1 MQVLVSCVLK
11 TIQLRPKN
19 CKGAHSRVPYR
30 AATLKQYQLLLWGRL
45 ECHVMHKVQ
54 AIALRSDKHTVETK
68 LRSPYSVISSP
79 FARWSYA
86 HNRIGDT
93 VISRLRL
100 HWHLSKSNRCHWS
113 LLRSYC
119 PQTAF
124 IFNILKKRNFQRIFF
139 STPTRVR
146 KE

>member
-86 HNRIGDT
+86 HNRIGVT

-100 HWHLSKSNRCHWS
+100 HWHLSKSSSMS
-113 LLRSYC
+113 LV
-119 PQTAF
+119 
-124 IFNILKKRNFQRIFF
+124 NIALSLHILNVFVFMSPGSPRWPITIGRRALTI
-139 STPTRVR
+139 
-146 KE
+146 